1 MWQPFYK
8 FYYDFFLMWYGIGIP
23 LRNNFKIL
31 KMMNQYEVPSYLQDA
46 LPEMKEVLV
55 KEGVSSNLFDP
66 YKSVQCLTD
75 FTLKVA
81 HQHNIKML
89 KRCFTAAERLY
100 IKGNEMIKNAI
111 NNVFIYSFSELLAD
125 CTSRQERIKIQS
137 VMPSYLYSA
146 YVQQVLKSN

>member
-1 MWQPFYK
+1 
-8 FYYDFFLMWYGIGIP
+8 
-23 LRNNFKIL
+23 
-31 KMMNQYEVPSYLQDA
+31 MMNQYEVPSYLQDA

-89 KRCFTAAERLY
+89 KRCFIAAERLY

>member
-1 MWQPFYK
+1 
-8 FYYDFFLMWYGIGIP
+8 LWYGIGIP
-23 LRNNFKIL
+23 VRNNFKIL
-31 KMMNQYEVPSYLQDA
+31 KMMNQYEVPSYLQDG

-75 FTLKVA
+75 FTLKNA
-81 HQHNIKML
+81 HEHNIKML

-100 IKGNEMIKNAI
+100 TKGNEMIKNAV
-111 NNVFIYSFSELLAD
+111 NNVFIYSFSELLAN

>member
-1 MWQPFYK
+1 
-8 FYYDFFLMWYGIGIP
+8 
-23 LRNNFKIL
+23 
-31 KMMNQYEVPSYLQDA
+31 MMNQYEVPSYLQDA

-89 KRCFTAAERLY
+89 KRCFMAAERLY

-146 YVQQVLKSN
+146 YVQLVLKSN

>member
-1 MWQPFYK
+1 
-8 FYYDFFLMWYGIGIP
+8 
-23 LRNNFKIL
+23 
-31 KMMNQYEVPSYLQDA
+31 MNQYEVPSYLQDA

-55 KEGVSSNLFDP
+55 REGVSSNLFDP

-89 KRCFTAAERLY
+89 KRCFIAAERLY
-100 IKGNEMIKNAI
+100 IKGNEMIKKAI
-111 NNVFIYSFSELLAD
+111 NNIFIYSFSELLAD

>member
-1 MWQPFYK
+1 
-8 FYYDFFLMWYGIGIP
+8 
-23 LRNNFKIL
+23 
-31 KMMNQYEVPSYLQDA
+31 MNQYEVPSYLQDA

-100 IKGNEMIKNAI
+100 IKGNEMIKNAT

-146 YVQQVLKSN
+146 YVQQILKSN

>member
-1 MWQPFYK
+1 
-8 FYYDFFLMWYGIGIP
+8 
-23 LRNNFKIL
+23 
-31 KMMNQYEVPSYLQDA
+31 MNQYEVPAYLEDKI
-46 LPEMKEVLV
+46 PEMKELLV
-55 KEGVSSNLFDP
+55 KKGVSSNIFDP

-111 NNVFIYSFSELLAD
+111 NNVFVYSFSSLFAG
-125 CTSRQERIKIQS
+125 CHTKQERIKIES
-137 VMPSYLYSA
+137 LMPGLLYSA
-146 YVQQVLKSN
+146 YVQQLLKSN

>member
-1 MWQPFYK
+1 
-8 FYYDFFLMWYGIGIP
+8 
-23 LRNNFKIL
+23 
-31 KMMNQYEVPSYLQDA
+31 MNQYEVPSYLQDA
-46 LPEMKEVLV
+46 LPEMKEALV

-89 KRCFTAAERLY
+89 KRCFIAAERLY
-100 IKGNEMIKNAI
+100 TRGNEMIKNAI

>member
-1 MWQPFYK
+1 
-8 FYYDFFLMWYGIGIP
+8 
-23 LRNNFKIL
+23 
-31 KMMNQYEVPSYLQDA
+31 MMNQYEVPSYLQDA

-55 KEGVSSNLFDP
+55 REGVSSNLFDP

-89 KRCFTAAERLY
+89 KRCFIAAERLY
-100 IKGNEMIKNAI
+100 IKGNEMIKKAI
-111 NNVFIYSFSELLAD
+111 NNIFIYSFSELLAD

>member
-1 MWQPFYK
+1 
-8 FYYDFFLMWYGIGIP
+8 
-23 LRNNFKIL
+23 
-31 KMMNQYEVPSYLQDA
+31 MNQYEVPAYLEDKI
-46 LPEMKEVLV
+46 PEMKELLV
-55 KEGVSSNLFDP
+55 KKGVSSNIFDP

-146 YVQQVLKSN
+146 YVRQVLKSN

>member
-1 MWQPFYK
+1 
-8 FYYDFFLMWYGIGIP
+8 
-23 LRNNFKIL
+23 
-31 KMMNQYEVPSYLQDA
+31 MNQYEVPAYLEDKI
-46 LPEMKEVLV
+46 PEMKELLV
-55 KEGVSSNLFDP
+55 KKGVSSNIFDP

-146 YVQQVLKSN
+146 YVQQLLKSN

>member
-1 MWQPFYK
+1 MLWC
-8 FYYDFFLMWYGIGIP
+8 GICIP
-23 LRNNFKIL
+23 LSNNFKIL

-75 FTLKVA
+75 FTLKIA
-81 HQHNIKML
+81 HEHNIKML

-111 NNVFIYSFSELLAD
+111 DNVFICSFSELFAD
-125 CTSRQERIKIQS
+125 YDNRQERIKIQS

-146 YVQQVLKSN
+146 YVQQVLKSKY